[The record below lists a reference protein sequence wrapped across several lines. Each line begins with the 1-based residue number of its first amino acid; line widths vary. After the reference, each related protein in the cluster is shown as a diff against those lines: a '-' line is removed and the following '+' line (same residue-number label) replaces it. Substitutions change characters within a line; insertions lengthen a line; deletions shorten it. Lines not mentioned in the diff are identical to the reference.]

1 VSRVE
6 FRNRSSR
13 SVVHLPT
20 RRAGELQLHDRV
32 TTRGKGEKL
41 TAVTIFGAFFTF
53 DDPLICAL
61 SDVPDNGGYFMLE
74 DGRAEVT
81 QLIARFTSEVERTTW
96 LESLFD
102 IRSG

>member
-1 VSRVE
+1 
-6 FRNRSSR
+6 
-13 SVVHLPT
+13 
-20 RRAGELQLHDRV
+20 
-32 TTRGKGEKL
+32 
-41 TAVTIFGAFFTF
+41 
-53 DDPLICAL
+53 
-61 SDVPDNGGYFMLE
+61 VPDNGGYFMLE